1 MTGNTWLDWPIL
13 AISLFNTILLL
24 WLGLTVLLNAERRTW
39 GVWLSGGGLLV
50 SGAFFVSHSAILGYG
65 FSFIGPGLNFWWR
78 TGWLPVVL
86 VPLAWYV
93 AMLWYA
99 GFWETLPIG
108 TITVG
113 AHSRAPLQWQRPWLF
128 LTTGLAVV
136 LTGLLILANPLPSF
150 VQVIQLKLSA
160 TPEIGGVPLLILVYP
175 LYITLCIVLSLA
187 ALRRPAPS
195 GRVMGDLA
203 RRRARPWL
211 MAASLL
217 LLLVSLLVGWVM
229 LWIVLSARQPFGPRG
244 LNEMATPI
252 AWFDLAIATLIAAVI
267 ILMGRAIVSYEIFT
281 GKALPRRGFFRHWRS
296 AVILAAGYSALVS
309 WNLTFHLRPIYS
321 LLLATI
327 VMVLFY
333 ALFSWRSF
341 AERDH
346 YIEFLRPFVS
356 SQGLYEHLLTP
367 SSSEARERGQGGG
380 FHALCAG
387 VLGTRVAYLLP
398 LGPLASLVGPGWTFP
413 TGAPPLPRSPAPLLP
428 TLTPQTICLP
438 LDPAEYGGALWAVP
452 LWSERGLIGLLLLG
466 EKRDGGLYTQEEIET
481 ARAGGERLI
490 DTQASAEL
498 ARRLMELQR
507 QRLAQTQLLDRHTRR
522 VLHDDILPSLHTA
535 MLMLTASSR
544 PPTADRRPPTNDNV
558 QRSTFNVQRST
569 HPHAEVV
576 ALLTDVHQQ
585 ISQLLRDMPGAV
597 TSDLARVGLIEALRR
612 TVENE
617 QRHAFDEVAWHIQPG
632 VEPKIEAIP
641 ALSAEVLFY
650 AAREAIRN
658 AAKHAR
664 AEIAAPLRLK
674 ITVCWREGLEMT
686 IEDDGVGL
694 AARRSDGGSGQGLA
708 LHSTML
714 AVIGGT
720 LSLESEPGA
729 YTRVILALPLNPDK
743 HYQE

>member
-13 AISLFNTILLL
+13 AVSLFNTILLL
-24 WLGLTVLLNAERRTW
+24 WLGLTVILNTERRTW
-39 GVWLSGGGLLV
+39 GVWLSGIGLLV
-50 SGAFFVSHSAILGYG
+50 GAAFFVSHSAILGYG

-86 VPLAWYV
+86 APLAWYV

-99 GFWETLPIG
+99 GYWDSQGRRNPVPHLST
-108 TITVG
+108 
-113 AHSRAPLQWQRPWLF
+113 LQWQRPWLF
-128 LTTGLAVV
+128 LTGGLAVI

-150 VQVIQLKLSA
+150 VQVTQLHLSA
-160 TPEIGGVPLLILVYP
+160 TPEIGGIPLLILAYP
-175 LYITLCIVLSLA
+175 LYITLCVVLSLA

-217 LLLVSLLVGWVM
+217 LLLVSFLVGWVM
-229 LWIVLSARQPFGPRG
+229 LWIVLSARQPTGPRD

-252 AWFDLAIATLIAAVI
+252 AWFDLSIAALIAIVI

-346 YIEFLRPFVS
+346 YIAYLRPFVS

-367 SSSEARERGQGGG
+367 SLPSPSKGEDLGRG
-380 FHALCAG
+380 FHALCAD
-387 VLGTRVAYLLP
+387 VLGVRVAYLLP

-413 TGAPPLPRSPAPLLP
+413 TGVPLPPRPPAPLLADF
-428 TLTPQTICLP
+428 TPQTICLP
-438 LDPAEYGGALWAVP
+438 LDPAEYGGALWAIP
-452 LWSERGLIGLLLLG
+452 LWSERGLIGVLLLG
-466 EKRDGGLYTQEEIET
+466 DKRDGGLYTQEEIEI
-481 ARAGGERLI
+481 ARAGGERLL

-498 ARRLMELQR
+498 SRRLMQLQR

-522 VLHDDILPSLHTA
+522 VLHDDILPTLHTA
-535 MLMLTASSR
+535 ILMLTARTQPPINDSVERSTSNAQPLTH
-544 PPTADRRPPTNDNV
+544 PPTEAVT
-558 QRSTFNVQRST
+558 
-569 HPHAEVV
+569 
-576 ALLTDVHQQ
+576 LLTGIHQQ
-585 ISQLLRDMPGAV
+585 ISQLLRDMPGAATV
-597 TSDLARVGLIEALRR
+597 DIARVGLLEALRR
-612 TVENE
+612 TIENE
-617 QRHAFDEVAWHIQPG
+617 QRHAFDDVAWHIQPE
-632 VEPKIEAIP
+632 VEPKIRAIP
-641 ALSAEVLFY
+641 PLSAEVFFY
-650 AAREAIRN
+650 AAREALRN
-658 AAKHAR
+658 AAKHGR
-664 AEIAAPLRLK
+664 AKTSAVLHLK
-674 ITVCWREGLEMT
+674 ITAGWRDGLEMI
-686 IEDDGVGL
+686 IEDDGVGIT
-694 AARRSDGGSGQGLA
+694 AGSGDGGSGQGLA

-720 LSLESEPGA
+720 LSMESEPGVF
-729 YTRVILALPLNPDK
+729 TRVILTLPSNVG
-743 HYQE
+743 EAIGEV

>member
-13 AISLFNTILLL
+13 AVSLFNTILLL
-24 WLGLTVLLNAERRTW
+24 WLGLTVILNTERRTW
-39 GVWLSGGGLLV
+39 GVWLSGIGLLV
-50 SGAFFVSHSAILGYG
+50 GAAFFVSHSAILGYG

-86 VPLAWYV
+86 APLAWYV

-99 GFWETLPIG
+99 GYWD
-108 TITVG
+108 
-113 AHSRAPLQWQRPWLF
+113 SRGRRDPVPHLSTLQWQRPWLF
-128 LTTGLAVV
+128 LTGGLAVI

-150 VQVIQLKLSA
+150 VQVTQLHLSA
-160 TPEIGGVPLLILVYP
+160 TPEIGGIPLLILAYP
-175 LYITLCIVLSLA
+175 LYITLCVVLSLA

-217 LLLVSLLVGWVM
+217 LLLVSFLVGWVM
-229 LWIVLSARQPFGPRG
+229 LWIVLSARQPAGPRD

-252 AWFDLAIATLIAAVI
+252 AWFDLSIATLIAIVI

-346 YIEFLRPFVS
+346 YIAYLRPFIS

-367 SSSEARERGQGGG
+367 SLPSPSKGEG
-380 FHALCAG
+380 FHALCAD
-387 VLGTRVAYLLP
+387 VLGVRVAYLLP
-398 LGPLASLVGPGWTFP
+398 LGPLASLVGPGWVFP
-413 TGAPPLPRSPAPLLP
+413 TGVPLPPRPPAPLLANF
-428 TLTPQTICLP
+428 TPQTICLP
-438 LDPAEYGGALWAVP
+438 LNPVEYGGALWAIP
-452 LWSERGLIGLLLLG
+452 LWSERGLVGVLLLG
-466 EKRDGGLYTQEEIET
+466 DKRDGGLYTQEEIEI
-481 ARAGGERLI
+481 ARAGGERLL

-498 ARRLMELQR
+498 SRRLMQLQR

-522 VLHDDILPSLHTA
+522 VLHDDILPTLHTA
-535 MLMLTASSR
+535 ILMLTADHR
-544 PPTADRRPPTNDNV
+544 PPLNDKVERSTSNVQPLTHPPTEAV
-558 QRSTFNVQRST
+558 T
-569 HPHAEVV
+569 
-576 ALLTDVHQQ
+576 LLTDIHQQ
-585 ISQLLRDMPGAV
+585 ISQLLRDMPGAATV
-597 TSDLARVGLIEALRR
+597 DITRVGLLEALRR

-617 QRHAFDEVAWHIQPG
+617 QRHAFDDVAWHIQPEL
-632 VEPKIEAIP
+632 EPKIRAIP
-641 ALSAEVLFY
+641 PLSAEVLFY
-650 AAREAIRN
+650 AAREAMRN
-658 AAKHAR
+658 AAKHGR
-664 AEIAAPLRLK
+664 AETSAVLHLK
-674 ITVCWREGLEMT
+674 ITAGWRDGLEMI
-686 IEDDGVGL
+686 IEDDGVGIT
-694 AARRSDGGSGQGLA
+694 AGSGDGGSGQGLA

-720 LSLESEPGA
+720 LALESEPGV
-729 YTRVILALPLNPDK
+729 YTRVILTLPSNVGAVIG
-743 HYQE
+743 EV

>member
-13 AISLFNTILLL
+13 AVSLFNTILLL
-24 WLGLTVLLNAERRTW
+24 WLGLTVMLNTERRTW

-50 SGAFFVSHSAILGYG
+50 GAAFFVSHSAILGYG

-78 TGWLPVVL
+78 TGWLPVIL

-99 GFWETLPIG
+99 GFWERAQEHLPLPRPSTL
-108 TITVG
+108 
-113 AHSRAPLQWQRPWLF
+113 HWQRPWLF

-150 VQVIQLKLSA
+150 VQVVQLKLSA
-160 TPEIGGVPLLILVYP
+160 TPEIGGIPLLILVYP

-229 LWIVLSARQPFGPRG
+229 LWIVLSARQPAGPRA
-244 LNEMATPI
+244 LSELATPI
-252 AWFDLAIATLIAAVI
+252 AWFDLSIATLIAIVI

-367 SSSEARERGQGGG
+367 SPSEARKRGQGGG
-380 FHALCAG
+380 FHALCAD

-413 TGAPPLPRSPAPLLP
+413 DNSPPPPRLPASPLLAS
-428 TLTPQTICLP
+428 LTPQTICLP

-466 EKRDGGLYTQEEIET
+466 EKRDGGLYTQEEIEI

-535 MLMLTASSR
+535 MLMLTAN
-544 PPTADRRPPTNDNV
+544 RRPETGDGEPSNLQSPRKASNL
-558 QRSTFNVQRST
+558 QST
-569 HPHAEVV
+569 EVV
-576 ALLTDVHQQ
+576 ALLTDTHQQ
-585 ISQLLRDMPGAV
+585 ISQLLRDMPGAA
-597 TSDLARVGLIEALRR
+597 TSDIARLGLIEALRR
-612 TVENE
+612 TVEHE
-617 QRHAFDEVAWHIQPG
+617 QRHAFDEVAWQLQPG
-632 VEPKIEAIP
+632 FEAKIEAIP
-641 ALSAEVLFY
+641 SLSAEVLFY
-650 AAREAIRN
+650 AAREAVRN
-658 AAKHAR
+658 AAKHGR
-664 AEIAAPLRLK
+664 AEAAAPLRLK
-674 ITVCWREGLEMT
+674 IAVGWREGLEMV

-694 AARRSDGGSGQGLA
+694 AAGSGEGGSGQGVA

-720 LSLESEPGA
+720 LSLESEPGMF
-729 YTRVILALPLNPDK
+729 TRVILTLPSNMG
-743 HYQE
+743 ETIGEV